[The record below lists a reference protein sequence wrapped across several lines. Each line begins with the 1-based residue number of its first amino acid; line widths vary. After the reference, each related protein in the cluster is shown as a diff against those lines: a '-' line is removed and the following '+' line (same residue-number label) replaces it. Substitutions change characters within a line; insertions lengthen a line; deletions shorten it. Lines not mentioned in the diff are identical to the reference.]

1 VHPVLKKTCREILA
15 LLDDESW
22 VRLYKLRD

>member
-15 LLDDESW
+15 SLNDRAV
-22 VRLYKLRD
+22 VRFFKKS